1 VALAIAS
8 LLIDVSVGSKLH
20 EQIDASLVQ
29 EAQKLVTRYSDPRI
43 RPSLLDASWTSIEA
57 DDGGTVYTQL
67 VPSLGAVV
75 GTSRDSFT
83 SEDRRVAA
91 GADDTV
97 DYRDG
102 VFRGRP
108 ARSSA

>member
-1 VALAIAS
+1 MSLRTRLTLAGGGAVFVALAIAS
-8 LLIDVSVGSKLH
+8 LLIDVSVGSKLR

-83 SEDRRVAA
+83 SEDRLVAA
-91 GADDTV
+91 G
-97 DYRDG
+97 
-102 VFRGRP
+102 
-108 ARSSA
+108 